1 MSVESGLR
9 APEWGIHQRIS
20 EFLGGGQIRDRFF
33 HNQPCRLR
41 RNRCDSSESRIF
53 TNVKNA
59 ATDLKA
65 FDVRSCVSAQAEPA
79 ETRQHSIAL
88 AYSIEHFL
96 FPRDLVTVC
105 A

>member
-1 MSVESGLR
+1 
-9 APEWGIHQRIS
+9 
-20 EFLGGGQIRDRFF
+20 
-33 HNQPCRLR
+33 
-41 RNRCDSSESRIF
+41 
-53 TNVKNA
+53 VKNA

-105 A
+105 T